1 MCWLMK
7 TTAHVHLRYFTVE
20 WYPISSGMLILSFWD
35 NTAVFSWL
43 TRVISIV
50 PRFFTQASLSWYLE
64 QPRLSSLFDWLKFF
78 IPLFS
83 PIRSYHWK
91 DSDVTVSI
99 FPRYSLC
106 NTDAFSHVGSVVLKS
121 TVCFI
126 YWFIRFYWFI
136 YLFISLYIGIWH
148 RQRQM
153 TLFPKKNEWEYFS
166 TFLRVCRSVL
176 NQHAFLILSCLP
188 SSLVPRLFNWCPTFA

>member
-35 NTAVFSWL
+35 NTAVFSWI

-106 NTDAFSHVGSVVLKS
+106 NTDAFSHVGSVVHKS

-126 YWFIRFYWFI
+126 YWFVRFYWFI
-136 YLFISLYIGIWH
+136 YISLH
-148 RQRQM
+148 RYLTSTEADDALPQEKRM
-153 TLFPKKNEWEYFS
+153 RIFFHVFAGLPVSIKSTCFFNSLLSALFP
-166 TFLRVCRSVL
+166 RP
-176 NQHAFLILSCLP
+176 P
-188 SSLVPRLFNWCPTFA
+188 SL

>member
-106 NTDAFSHVGSVVLKS
+106 NTDAFSHVGSVVL
-121 TVCFI
+121 FI
-126 YWFIRFYWFI
+126 KVQFVLSIDLFVFIDLFTYL
-136 YLFISLYIGIWH
+136 YLFTQVFDIDRGRWRSSPRKTNENI
-148 RQRQM
+148 
-153 TLFPKKNEWEYFS
+153 FPRF
-166 TFLRVCRSVL
+166 CG
-176 NQHAFLILSCLP
+176 
-188 SSLVPRLFNWCPTFA
+188 FAGQY

>member
-1 MCWLMK
+1 MLVGFQYSWFPLIILKFKLITLHCQNEIILCVLWFKIFRRFLMCWLMK

-106 NTDAFSHVGSVVLKS
+106 NTDAFSHVGSVVL
-121 TVCFI
+121 FI
-126 YWFIRFYWFI
+126 KVQFVLSIDLFVFIDLFTYL
-136 YLFISLYIGIWH
+136 YLF
-148 RQRQM
+148 
-153 TLFPKKNEWEYFS
+153 T
-166 TFLRVCRSVL
+166 
-176 NQHAFLILSCLP
+176 
-188 SSLVPRLFNWCPTFA
+188 

>member
-7 TTAHVHLRYFTVE
+7 TTVHVHLRYFTVE

-83 PIRSYHWK
+83 PSYHWK
-91 DSDVTVSI
+91 VTTEKIVTWLWAFSRATASATRMHSVTWAQLCCSYKYCLFYLLIYSFLLIYLLIYISLHRYLTSTEADDALPQEKRMRIFFHVFAGLPVSI
-99 FPRYSLC
+99 KSTCFFNSLLSALFPRPPSL
-106 NTDAFSHVGSVVLKS
+106 
-121 TVCFI
+121 
-126 YWFIRFYWFI
+126 
-136 YLFISLYIGIWH
+136 
-148 RQRQM
+148 
-153 TLFPKKNEWEYFS
+153 
-166 TFLRVCRSVL
+166 
-176 NQHAFLILSCLP
+176 
-188 SSLVPRLFNWCPTFA
+188 